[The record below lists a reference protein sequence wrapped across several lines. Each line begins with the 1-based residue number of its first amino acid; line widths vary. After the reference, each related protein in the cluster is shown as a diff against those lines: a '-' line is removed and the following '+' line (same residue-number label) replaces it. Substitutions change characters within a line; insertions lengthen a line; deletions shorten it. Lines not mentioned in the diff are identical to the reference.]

1 MPIDMQ
7 NKIEGFS
14 DTNICGVTY
23 DILLRALLFG
33 MVFYVLNN
41 KLTENL
47 LSGFMNVFDI
57 RFLQTLLF
65 CGVYILI
72 SMSLQQ

>member
-14 DTNICGVTY
+14 DANTGSLSY
-23 DILLRALLFG
+23 DILLRTLLFG
-33 MVFYVLNN
+33 MVVYVINN
-41 KLTENL
+41 KLTEQL
-47 LSGFMNVFDI
+47 LSGFRSVFDI
-57 RFLQTLLF
+57 GLLQTILF

-72 SMSLQQ
+72 SISL

>member
-14 DTNICGVTY
+14 DANTGGLSY
-23 DILLRALLFG
+23 DILLRTLLFG
-33 MVFYVLNN
+33 MVFYVINN
-41 KLTENL
+41 KLTEQL
-47 LSGFMNVFDI
+47 LSGFRSVFDI
-57 RFLQTLLF
+57 GLLQTILF

-72 SMSLQQ
+72 SISL

>member
-14 DTNICGVTY
+14 DTNTGGVTY

-47 LSGFMNVFDI
+47 LSGFRSVFDI
-57 RFLQTLLF
+57 GLFQTLLF

>member
-1 MPIDMQ
+1 MPVDMQ

-14 DTNICGVTY
+14 DSNNSSLTY
-23 DILLRALLFG
+23 DILLKTLLFG
-33 MVFYVLNN
+33 MVFYIVNN

-47 LSGFMNVFDI
+47 LSRFRNVFDI
-57 RFLQTLLF
+57 GLLQTILF
-65 CGVYILI
+65 CGIYILI

>member
-7 NKIEGFS
+7 NKIEGFN
-14 DTNICGVTY
+14 DTNTGGVTY

-33 MVFYVLNN
+33 MVFYVINN
-41 KLTENL
+41 KLTEQL
-47 LSGFMNVFDI
+47 LSGFRSVFDI
-57 RFLQTLLF
+57 GLLQTILF

-72 SMSLQQ
+72 SMSL